1 MFKKIAAL
9 TLSGIIMAGMTTAFA
24 EAYEPVQSASVVMEY
39 DAAAIAWN
47 GKTTLKAGKSYVVTK
62 DVTINKEVTVP
73 KGTSLTI
80 KNGAKLSVGFKGSL
94 KINGTVTVG
103 KGSTLAVSG
112 ALSQAKGKKLV
123 VSGTVKFGKKSTVD
137 INGSVTVKKGGVISG
152 EPKAANV
159 GDSAKFTVSGK
170 LTSQKLLNAYDT
182 VQITDLVNRLY
193 EKAFVEGKVSEMFK
207 ESVPEAL
214 YKVAVAE
221 YEEAIAESGYEME
234 YSFDEYM
241 DSLGEFLVAV
251 YTEAFDG
258 QPITGI
264 KVTELDINPISL
276 EDLPESEYASCYG
289 KIERAA
295 DVKGVAVLCAGEQ
308 TSEEIHLNG
317 TMVYCGGKWYLYMD
331 T

>member
-9 TLSGIIMAGMTTAFA
+9 ALSGIIMTGMTTAFA
-24 EAYEPVQSASVVMEY
+24 EASEPVHSASVVMEY
-39 DAAAIAWN
+39 DAAAIAWS

-80 KNGAKLSVGFKGSL
+80 KNGAKLTVGFKGSL

-112 ALSQAKGKKLV
+112 ALTQAKGKKLV
-123 VSGTVKFGKKSTVD
+123 VSGTVKLGKKSTVD

-207 ESVPEAL
+207 ECYPEAV
-214 YKVAVAE
+214 YKAAVAE
-221 YEEAIAESGYEME
+221 YEETLAGSGYEME

-241 DSLGEFLVAV
+241 DALGEFLIAV
-251 YTEAFDG
+251 YAEAFNG
-258 QPITGI
+258 QPITGV
-264 KVTELDINPISL
+264 KVTDLVINPISL
-276 EDLPESEYASCYG
+276 EYLPESEYASCYG

-295 DVKGVAVLCAGEQ
+295 EVNGVAVICAGEQ
-308 TSEEIHLNG
+308 TSEEITMDG
-317 TMVYCGGKWYLYMD
+317 TMVYCGGRWYLYMD